1 MIIALQS
8 VGELSLFASG
18 TAVHL
23 GSQTPPMPSTDKR
36 LKGQV
41 MKGKLASKNSR
52 QSVSDPGLS
61 VTLEPIVGSGISVFL
76 PPVDVD

>member
-23 GSQTPPMPSTDKR
+23 GSQTSLMNTDKR
-36 LKGQV
+36 L
-41 MKGKLASKNSR
+41 MKGKLTSKNSG

-61 VTLEPIVGSGISVFL
+61 VTLEPIMGSGISVFL
-76 PPVDVD
+76 PPVDID